1 MTGLRTV
8 EYFRLFHLTKQ
19 DVGKNACS
27 LTLKDWMTNICVL
40 IYDFTTTLNG
50 TEPPLLPMVKDGHL
64 RVEVE
69 FDKPST
75 VPMTLITMT
84 ELQSAIT
91 IEDSGKCSLAT
102 V

>member
-1 MTGLRTV
+1 M
-8 EYFRLFHLTKQ
+8 TKQ
-19 DVGKNACS
+19 DLGKNACS
-27 LTLKDWMTNICVL
+27 LTFENWMTNTCIL
-40 IYDFTTTLNG
+40 IYDFTATLNG

-69 FDKPST
+69 FNKPST

-91 IEDSGKCSLAT
+91 IEDTGKCSLAT